1 MCGEGGIGRVAHGG
15 AGAGAVVEG
24 ARGRRG
30 EGAGACGALQRE
42 HGGSLAAD
50 EGVLQL
56 VDGRVVAGDQAGGR
70 AGEALGEGGVRRED
84 VVLTGRAGGLVG
96 RCRITATR

>member
-24 ARGRRG
+24 AREAG

-42 HGGSLAAD
+42 QGGSLAAD

-56 VDGRVVAGDQAGGR
+56 VDGRVGAGDQAGGR
-70 AGEALGEGGVRRED
+70 AGEALGEAGVRRED
-84 VVLTGRAGGLVG
+84 VVLAGRAGGAGG